1 MSTAA
6 LRRSVKPSGGLSN
19 SEQLREL
26 PGLTVVSEVRSSGD
40 GPSAN
45 FKGE

>member
-1 MSTAA
+1 M
-6 LRRSVKPSGGLSN
+6 KPSGELSN

-45 FKGE
+45 FTGE